1 MVLYWKPFFYN
12 RANYY
17 IEFKEE
23 RNMTNEELDELEFCT
38 QNVCFLTDEFEA
50 TNDKG
55 TILTLRNFGKLA
67 EIFLKNII

>member
-1 MVLYWKPFFYN
+1 
-12 RANYY
+12 
-17 IEFKEE
+17 
-23 RNMTNEELDELEFCT
+23 MTNEELDELEFCT